1 MKRSELRKI
10 IREEIEDSL
19 EWWKD
24 GENESK
30 FQIIKSKT
38 EKALKNKEDEFEAI
52 DGGGFRVTRRDVM
65 MDIIG
70 AYEFEEISDDEV
82 AAKVLD
88 SDMKIKQQATIPFK
102 KMEGILERNFYI

>member
-1 MKRSELRKI
+1 MKTSELRKI

-30 FQIIKSKT
+30 FQIIKSRT
-38 EKALKNKEDEFEAI
+38 EKALKGQENEFEEI
-52 DGGGFRVTRRDVM
+52 EGGGFRVIQRGIMMDVM
-65 MDIIG
+65 G

-82 AAKVLD
+82 AAKMLD
-88 SDMKIKQQATIPFK
+88 SDMEVKQQATIPFE